1 MAAPLRPGPE
11 MLPFFTELLC
21 WRRCRL
27 NKTQTFWN
35 GSTNRAYKSA
45 FKISLTE
52 LEHTALLEFSLL
64 QSHCPTCHTCPHM
77 YCIVWCRLVH
87 WCSAESHFSDS
98 TLPVLCYLCFLP
110 VARISV
116 FWKIFCLSVWSVWFF
131 WFFGLAC
138 CLAVFL
144 MFCCLV
150 WVRRIL
156 FRPSLFAWYTRIFFA
171 LFCFV
176 FCLLLCFGLF
186 FVGGVAAAGSA
197 ANISFFFRIA
207 FCKDTLWLVSFFAL
221 FLSVAGSF
229 GRFAAFIVLSICRNL
244 QRPEPPACAVS
255 QILPYR
261 SKRCSKE
268 GTVEWKEWNEWKDSE
283 KMC

>member
-1 MAAPLRPGPE
+1 MLETVPLEQDSNILKRINESSLQECFQDFSHWTWNTRHCLNSLFSSP
-11 MLPFFTELLC
+11 TVLLVIHVLIC
-21 WRRCRL
+21 
-27 NKTQTFWN
+27 
-35 GSTNRAYKSA
+35 
-45 FKISLTE
+45 
-52 LEHTALLEFSLL
+52 TALFGVAWFTDALPRVIFPTPLCQCFAIFAFSLWPGFPYFERYFVYRFGRFGSFGSLAWLAAL
-64 QSHCPTCHTCPHM
+64 QCF
-77 YCIVWCRLVH
+77 WCF
-87 WCSAESHFSDS
+87 A
-98 TLPVLCYLCFLP
+98 
-110 VARISV
+110 
-116 FWKIFCLSVWSVWFF
+116 VWFGF
-131 WFFGLAC
+131 VVFCFVPL
-138 CLAVFL
+138 CLL
-144 MFCCLV
+144 G
-150 WVRRIL
+150 IQG
-156 FRPSLFAWYTRIFFA
+156 YFFA

>member
-1 MAAPLRPGPE
+1 MLETVPLEQDSNILKRSNESSLQKCFQDFSHWTWTHGIAWILSSPVPLSYLSYMFSYVLHCLVSPGSLMLCRGSFFRLHSASALLFSLWPGFPYFERYFVCRFGRFGSLAWLAA
-11 MLPFFTELLC
+11 LLC
-21 WRRCRL
+21 
-27 NKTQTFWN
+27 FW
-35 GSTNRAYKSA
+35 
-45 FKISLTE
+45 
-52 LEHTALLEFSLL
+52 
-64 QSHCPTCHTCPHM
+64 
-77 YCIVWCRLVH
+77 
-87 WCSAESHFSDS
+87 
-98 TLPVLCYLCFLP
+98 CF
-110 VARISV
+110 A
-116 FWKIFCLSVWSVWFF
+116 VWFGF
-131 WFFGLAC
+131 VVFCFVPL
-138 CLAVFL
+138 CLL
-144 MFCCLV
+144 G
-150 WVRRIL
+150 IQG
-156 FRPSLFAWYTRIFFA
+156 YFFA